1 MKKLLCMILA
11 LIMVVSL
18 CACGQE
24 KPKNDNNASNQT
36 NQNGENNSNGA
47 TGEPSE
53 EIKSMMSSYE
63 VIAAKLKGYAN
74 GEEIYSYVDD
84 HEVVGGAA
92 LSHLYQRLTN
102 MEELDA
108 WYGSEWLPKDD
119 PDTEWNR
126 QKLLAG
132 FSVQKDVLLK
142 QSCVITTQTEDT
154 KTFDNAYVW
163 EYNTDGT
170 VAKVSFVD
178 MLYTKL
184 YPFWLDIPAHL
195 LYEQNRSGK
204 NYYESVCSI
213 SFAYDENGK
222 QTKIKRHATT
232 ENQTR
237 DLINLELDANGKMI
251 SAKSVDEDGSKQD
264 YTFTYD
270 AQGRLI
276 CVETNSMFDQYT
288 YNENGQLLQAD
299 RYTKKGVVSSYKYT
313 YDADGKLM
321 KVEYDDRIS
330 WATSKKG
337 KVEVTFTYDDLG
349 RPATT
354 TYSEGYFPLNHGQT
368 LDFSKVE
375 FQYVYG
381 DYCTYAPAK

>member
-11 LIMVVSL
+11 LIMVLSL

-24 KPKNDNNASNQT
+24 NPNTNDNANNQT
-36 NQNGENNSNGA
+36 NQNGENNTNGNGA

-92 LSHLYQRLTN
+92 LSHLYQRLTD

-108 WYGSEWLPKDD
+108 WYGSEWMPKDD
-119 PDTEWNR
+119 PDTEWDR

-132 FSVQKDVLLK
+132 FSVQKDLLLK

-154 KTFDNAYVW
+154 ETFDNAYVW
-163 EYNTDGT
+163 EYNPDGT

-178 MLYTKL
+178 MLYTNL

-195 LYEQNRSGK
+195 LYTQNRSGK
-204 NYYESVCSI
+204 DYFESICSI
-213 SFAYDENGK
+213 SFVYDENGK
-222 QTKIKRHATT
+222 LTKVKRHATT
-232 ENQTR
+232 EEQTR
-237 DLINLELDANGKMI
+237 DLINLERDASGKLVG
-251 SAKSVDEDGSKQD
+251 ANSVDEDGDKKN

-276 CVETNSMFDQYT
+276 CEESTEAWSPTVSYT
-288 YNENGQLLQAD
+288 YNEKGQLLLAE
-299 RYTKKGVVSSYKYT
+299 GGNLSYKYT
-313 YDADGKLM
+313 YDAGGKLT
-321 KVEYDDRIS
+321 KVEYS
-330 WATSKKG
+330 NTKNKM
-337 KVEVTFTYDDLG
+337 VEVTFTYDDQG

-354 TYSEGYFPLNHGQT
+354 TYSEGYFSLNHGQT

>member
-1 MKKLLCMILA
+1 MKRLLCMILA
-11 LIMVVSL
+11 LIMVLSL

-24 KPKNDNNASNQT
+24 KPSNDNNANNQT
-36 NQNGENNSNGA
+36 NHNGENNTNGNGA

-53 EIKSMMSSYE
+53 EIKKMMNKYD
-63 VIAAKLKGYAN
+63 VFATKLKNYAN
-74 GEEIYSYVDD
+74 GEEIFCYISDD
-84 HEVVGGAA
+84 KELAGGEA
-92 LSHLYQRLTN
+92 LTYIYKQLTE

-108 WYGSEWLPKDD
+108 WYGTQWMPKDD
-119 PDTEWNR
+119 LKIKWDR

-142 QSCVITTQTEDT
+142 QSCVITTQTEDQ
-154 KTFDNAYVW
+154 KTFNNAYVW
-163 EYNTDGT
+163 EYNPDGT

-178 MLYTKL
+178 MLYTEL

-204 NYYESVCSI
+204 DYYESICSI
-213 SFAYDENGK
+213 SFVYDENGK
-222 QTKIKRHATT
+222 LTKVKRHATT

-237 DLINLELDANGKMI
+237 DLINLELDATGKI
-251 SAKSVDEDGSKQD
+251 VNAQSVDEGGSKKN
-264 YTFTYD
+264 YIFTYD
-270 AQGRLI
+270 AQGRLASA
-276 CVETNSMFDQYT
+276 EMNSPVYQYT
-288 YNENGQLLQAD
+288 YNENGQLLQVEGSN
-299 RYTKKGVVSSYKYT
+299 RSYKYT

-330 WATSKKG
+330 WATSKNG
-337 KVEVTFTYDDLG
+337 KVEVTFTYDDQG
-349 RPATT
+349 RPATA
-354 TYSEGYFPLNHGQT
+354 TYSEGFFSLNHGQT
-368 LDFSKVE
+368 LDYSKIE